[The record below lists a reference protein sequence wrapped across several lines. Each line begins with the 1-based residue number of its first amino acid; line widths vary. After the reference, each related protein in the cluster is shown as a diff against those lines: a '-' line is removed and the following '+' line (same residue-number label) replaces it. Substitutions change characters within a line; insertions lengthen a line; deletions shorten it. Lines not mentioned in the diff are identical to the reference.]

1 MNFDTIFFDLDST
14 LYPESNGLW
23 QRIRERIDLYMQDKL
38 GFSADEI
45 PEIRHK
51 LFIDHGTT
59 LKGLQ
64 INYNVDPNDYLDFV
78 HDLPLHDYLEPDPEL
93 REMLL
98 GIPRRRWILTNSDA
112 PHATRV
118 INILGIS
125 DCFEGIIDVWRM
137 DPHVKPMKEAYRFA
151 LDLIGG
157 AAPNQCALLDDSP
170 RNLETAK
177 EMGIFTILVGQDGN
191 SMYADR
197 TIINIHDLQK
207 AVPEFWGIDK
217 VET

>member
-1 MNFDTIFFDLDST
+1 
-14 LYPESNGLW
+14 
-23 QRIRERIDLYMQDKL
+23 
-38 GFSADEI
+38 
-45 PEIRHK
+45 
-51 LFIDHGTT
+51 
-59 LKGLQ
+59 
-64 INYNVDPNDYLDFV
+64 VDPKDYLDFV
-78 HDLPLHDYLEPDPEL
+78 HDLPLNEYLEPDPEL

-137 DPHVKPMKEAYRFA
+137 DPYVKPMKEAYRFA

-157 AAPNQCALLDDSP
+157 ATPGQCALLDDSP

-191 SMYADR
+191 NTFADR
-197 TIINIHDLQK
+197 TILDIHDLQK
-207 AVPEFWGIDK
+207 AVPEFWGMDK
-217 VET
+217 VGS